1 MVEGPRGVSILQ
13 NSSKKFFRLIFTVET
28 ELEIFTADSFSLLLL
43 FLLPDNSS
51 FFCSLKVILIETCSR
66 TSIVAK
72 LRPRNGLGWNGL
84 GQNGFSYVKKAM
96 PTSLPPGN
104 PLLLHMLTKWLR
116 RESEGKEEIQKMSI
130 LLMFPPGEGRSH
142 LLWWAWRRWSCPE
155 RNKVSWVLDLLILRT
170 VPQERDLKSEVKD
183 RRLWFQYH
191 KNRWD
196 HWH

>member
-72 LRPRNGLGWNGL
+72 LRPRNGLG
-84 GQNGFSYVKKAM
+84 QNGFSYVKKVI
-96 PTSLPPGN
+96 PGSLSPGILYPIYLYFWN
-104 PLLLHMLTKWLR
+104 HVSCGHL
-116 RESEGKEEIQKMSI
+116 SEGYTFLRLNLEIALVKGGVSTSQSLLSSKLSHKM
-130 LLMFPPGEGRSH
+130 G
-142 LLWWAWRRWSCPE
+142 
-155 RNKVSWVLDLLILRT
+155 
-170 VPQERDLKSEVKD
+170 
-183 RRLWFQYH
+183 
-191 KNRWD
+191 
-196 HWH
+196 